1 MQSARWAARLG
12 LASAILVAGGCIAV
26 LAANAASNRKLLAT
40 HPGETA
46 PDFSLPIAAGDEH
59 CDEVFNL
66 ASRRGSIV
74 VAYFCSTQCPVS
86 NDYEQRLTEL
96 ERTYAH
102 DPRVVFVAI
111 HTERP
116 PLSASA
122 VAARSQSAG
131 QRFTRVI
138 DADQAVSR
146 LYNIS
151 VTPTFLVIDAAGA
164 IRYRGAFDNNRNS
177 DQVSVRY
184 VAGAVRDLLTG
195 RPLRRPLT
203 EAQGCPL
210 K

>member
-12 LASAILVAGGCIAV
+12 LASAVLLAGGCLAV
-26 LAANAASNRKLLAT
+26 LAANAANNRKLLST
-40 HPGETA
+40 HPGESA
-46 PDFSLPIAAGDEH
+46 PDFSLPIAAGDDQ
-59 CDEVFNL
+59 CDEVFHL

-86 NDYEQRLTEL
+86 NDYEQRLTDL
-96 ERTYAH
+96 ERTYAN

-116 PLSASA
+116 PVTSST

-138 DADQAVSR
+138 DADQSVSR

-151 VTPTFLVIDAAGA
+151 VTPTFLVIDAAGE
-164 IRYRGAFDNNRNS
+164 IRYRGAFDNNRNAE
-177 DQVSVRY
+177 QVSVRY
-184 VAGAVRDLLTG
+184 VAGAIRDLLAG

-203 EAQGCPL
+203 EASGCPL